1 MKAFETVLG
10 RKCTKS
16 AIVLWYDHAIPH
28 MKALICGYLEPEA
41 QGHGSSLILCHALT
55 KRGILYEKSGLCPL
69 TPLIGLIVGSLFF
82 DTSFLLKAF
91 L

>member
-1 MKAFETVLG
+1 MKSFETVLG

-16 AIVLWYDHAIPH
+16 AICLWYNYAIPH

-55 KRGILYEKSGLCPL
+55 KIGILYEKSGLCPL
-69 TPLIGLIVGSLFF
+69 TPLIGLIVY
-82 DTSFLLKAF
+82 TSQIISCRI
-91 L
+91 